1 MAIVKEASSMKASV
15 GALFL
20 AAAAL
25 MPAAHAQDVA
35 AGAQLFR
42 TCHICHRIGE
52 GAKNMVGPELNG
64 LDGRHSG
71 VAPGYHYSQANEKSG
86 IVWNEATFTKYI
98 KDPQADIPGTKMAF
112 AGIKNP
118 KDIANLWAYI
128 KQFGPDGKKK

>member
-1 MAIVKEASSMKASV
+1 MKVTLGAIVLAATASV
-15 GALFL
+15 L
-20 AAAAL
+20 
-25 MPAAHAQDVA
+25 PAQAQDVA
-35 AGAQLFR
+35 AGAQLFK
-42 TCHICHRIGE
+42 TCHICHRIGP

-71 VAPGYHYSQANEKSG
+71 VAPGYHYSAANEKSG
-86 IVWNEATFTKYI
+86 IVWNEASFTKYI

-112 AGIKNP
+112 AGIKKP